1 MSPGDSADTQEKFS
15 SFLGYRMKV
24 SIEPD
29 VLSQSMEEPVI
40 GRRRLKV
47 LLVEDYPTVRNAI
60 VKVLKS
66 IHLEVVEAKNG
77 IEALQVLDSQSVDM
91 VFTDLVMPEMDGF
104 GH

>member
-1 MSPGDSADTQEKFS
+1 MN
-15 SFLGYRMKV
+15 V

-29 VLSQSMEEPVI
+29 VLSQSVEEPVI

-66 IHLEVVEAKNG
+66 IHLEVV
-77 IEALQVLDSQSVDM
+77 
-91 VFTDLVMPEMDGF
+91 
-104 GH
+104 